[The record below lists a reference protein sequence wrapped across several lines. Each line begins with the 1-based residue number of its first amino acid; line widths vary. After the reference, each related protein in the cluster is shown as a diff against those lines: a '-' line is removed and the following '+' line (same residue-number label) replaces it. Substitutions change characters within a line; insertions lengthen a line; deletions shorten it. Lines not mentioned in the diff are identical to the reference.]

1 MTMFVSGVPLNL
13 QCRVIGSSTLLLMSV
28 FFPSSTAF
36 AQTSGLDSVDPQ
48 QQLEELE
55 AAPRLSFGVLWGR
68 VINDNPDI
76 DIADAQITQAEQLR
90 RQSGS
95 YRFPTIELSGEIG
108 PEYNDPVTTTDS
120 GRETTNGRNL
130 SLTLSKLLL
139 DGGSSRAE
147 FQRSKRLEDAAKA
160 NEQVVEEDLFSDVSS
175 RYIDYWRFQ
184 EDLTQVEIFVSTMED
199 LVADLDAMY
208 RGGAASKLE
217 TDFARARLATA
228 RAAASTATASLN
240 NAFSELA
247 FLAPGLDL
255 FLAFPPDTITE
266 IKLFDEERYIDQ
278 GAASNSEFAT
288 NQEAINAS
296 RLRVK
301 SQRGQFFPTLSFE
314 LSGSVIDDEGGTTER
329 RDKLSAKLLLN
340 YTLYSGGAR
349 RGGLRRAEAQ
359 VTELRAERE
368 QLDRDVRRDI
378 GLAYNSI
385 TASRLTLSAVTDEIE
400 ANMELQRLNRQ
411 NLEVGTINIIEVI
424 DVEERLF
431 NARTRKNEVIALMHT
446 QYIDLLIASG
456 YIADLL
462 TGSES
467 LASDKTD

>member
-1 MTMFVSGVPLNL
+1 MTMFVSGVPLNR

-36 AQTSGLDSVDPQ
+36 AQTPSLDSVDPQ

-55 AAPRLSFGVLWGR
+55 AAPRLSFGDLWDR

-184 EDLTQVEIFVSTMED
+184 EDLKQVEIFVSTMED

-314 LSGSVIDDEGGTTER
+314 LSGSVNDDEGGTTER

-462 TGSES
+462 TGFES
-467 LASDKTD
+467 LAAVETD

>member
-1 MTMFVSGVPLNL
+1 MTMFVTSVPLHR

-28 FFPSSTAF
+28 FVPCTSAF
-36 AQTSGLDSVDPQ
+36 AQTSSPDSVDPQ

-55 AAPRLSFGVLWGR
+55 VAPRLSFEDLWDR

-90 RQSGS
+90 RQNGS
-95 YRFPTIELSGEIG
+95 YRFPTIEVNGEIG

-160 NEQVVEEDLFSDVSS
+160 NGQVVMEDLFSDVSS

-184 EDLTQVEIFVSTMED
+184 EDLTQVEIFVSTMEN

-255 FLAFPPDTITE
+255 FLAFPPDSITE
-266 IKLFDEERYIDQ
+266 ITLFDEERYLNE
-278 GAASNSEFAT
+278 GAASNSEFVT

-349 RGGLRRAEAQ
+349 RGGVRRAEAQ
-359 VTELRAERE
+359 VTELRAERA
-368 QLDRDVRRDI
+368 QLQRDVRRDI

-385 TASRLTLSAVTDEIE
+385 TASRLTLSAVSDEIE
-400 ANMELQRLNRQ
+400 ANIELQRLNRR

-462 TGSES
+462 TGFES
-467 LASDKTD
+467 LASAETD